1 MKSKKKLSYLGNI
14 FILLSLLGFAYIFY
28 PIVFIYLFPP
38 QIKSQEIIG
47 NGFTI
52 SIPKIHAYADV
63 IPNVNPWNKTEYLA
77 ALRHG
82 IAHAKGTSLPGE
94 KGMTYLFAHSS
105 GAPWEMNKYNTIFF
119 RLGELKKGDIITID
133 YQKKRYKYTV
143 TEKKEIW
150 PNETKYLKDTKINQ
164 LILQTCTPIGTSLK
178 RLLIFAIRE

>member
-1 MKSKKKLSYLGNI
+1 MKENNVIIYLGNI
-14 FILLSLLGFAYIFY
+14 LIVISLLGLVYTFF
-28 PIVFIYLFPP
+28 PIIIIYLSPP
-38 QIKSQEIIG
+38 QIKSQKIIS

-52 SIPKIHAYADV
+52 AIPKIHAYSDV
-63 IPNVNPWNKTEYLA
+63 ISNVNPWKKADYME

-82 IAHAKGTSLPGE
+82 IAHAKGTALPGE
-94 KGMTYLFAHSS
+94 NGMTYLFAHSS

-133 YQKKRYKYTV
+133 YHKKRYKYTV

-164 LILQTCTPIGTSLK
+164 LILQTCIPIGTSLR